1 MTTVRP
7 NPRAERTR
15 AALVAAGRRLFCE
28 RPIDAVTVDDIVR
41 AAGVGKGSF
50 YNHFTDRGGLVEAI
64 SAEIRAS
71 IERGVALANAEVEDP
86 ARRVARA
93 VCTYLRFAIDE
104 PERAGVMMRVNSGR
118 VSLSAPLNRGLVD
131 DISAGLRSGRFA
143 VPTLEAGVLH
153 VIGVAQIA
161 LARLLGEPSRALAV
175 SLGQQLCGLLLRGLG
190 LPAAEADLI
199 AAQASEEIV
208 RAGAYAAAFQ
218 RSGANVELARAD
230 GPA

>member
-1 MTTVRP
+1 LTAARP

-15 AALVAAGRRLFCE
+15 AALIAAGRRLFCD

-71 IERGVALANAEVEDP
+71 IERAVGLANAKVDDP

-104 PERAGVMMRVNSGR
+104 PERTGVMVRVNSGR
-118 VSLSAPLNRGLVD
+118 VSLTAPLNRGLVD
-131 DISAGLRSGRFA
+131 DISAGLREGRFA

-153 VIGVAQIA
+153 VIGVTQIA
-161 LARLLGEPSRALAV
+161 LARLQGEPSPALAV
-175 SLGQQLCGLLLRGLG
+175 SLGQQMCGLLLRGLG
-190 LPAAEADLI
+190 LPPAEADVI

-218 RSGANVELARAD
+218 HPGAGGEVARVRR
-230 GPA
+230 PA